1 MYIHNNME
9 KSNLEKLNDKILV
22 ILLKEIQRELD
33 GESEPQFEDFD
44 AAAFDAL
51 KTMGL
56 SNKSY
61 IDYNFAFELYKKNI
75 DNDFQIPLIR
85 PKLGLY
91 SIDVDVDSREYIRR
105 TYRHEISCYDESS
118 VYELF
123 NNIFN
128 KGDISAYDG
137 DEVDYDMY
145 DSETNEEKVDK
156 DSIKKIK

>member
-1 MYIHNNME
+1 ME
-9 KSNLEKLNDKILV
+9 KSNLEKVNDKILV

-33 GESEPQFEDFD
+33 GETEPEFEDFD

-56 SNKSY
+56 GNNSY

-85 PKLGLY
+85 PKVGLY
-91 SIDVDVDSREYIRR
+91 SIDVDVNSTEYVRR

-123 NNIFN
+123 SNILGE
-128 KGDISAYDG
+128 GDISVYDG
-137 DEVDYDMY
+137 DEIDYDVY
-145 DSETNEEKVDK
+145 DSETNDETVDNN
-156 DSIKKIK
+156 SVRKIK

>member
-1 MYIHNNME
+1 ME
-9 KSNLEKLNDKILV
+9 KSNLEKVNDKILV

-33 GESEPQFEDFD
+33 GETEPEFEDFD

-56 SNKSY
+56 GNNSY

-85 PKLGLY
+85 PKAGLY
-91 SIDVDVDSREYIRR
+91 SIEVDVNSTEYVRR

-123 NNIFN
+123 RNILN
-128 KGDISAYDG
+128 EGDISVYDG
-137 DEVDYDMY
+137 DEIDYDVY
-145 DSETNEEKVDK
+145 DSETNDETVDNN
-156 DSIKKIK
+156 SVKKIK

>member
-1 MYIHNNME
+1 ME
-9 KSNLEKLNDKILV
+9 KSNLEKVNEKILV

-33 GESEPQFEDFD
+33 GETEPEFEDFD

-56 SNKSY
+56 GNNSY

-85 PKLGLY
+85 PKAGLY
-91 SIDVDVDSREYIRR
+91 SIEVDVNSTEYVRR

-123 NNIFN
+123 RNILN
-128 KGDISAYDG
+128 EGDISVYDG
-137 DEVDYDMY
+137 DEIDYDVY
-145 DSETNEEKVDK
+145 DSETNDETVDNN
-156 DSIKKIK
+156 SVKKIK

>member
-1 MYIHNNME
+1 ME
-9 KSNLEKLNDKILV
+9 KSNLEKVNDKILV

-33 GESEPQFEDFD
+33 GEAEPDFWEFD

-61 IDYNFAFELYKKNI
+61 IDYNFTFELYKKNI

-85 PKLGLY
+85 PKVGLY
-91 SIDVDVDSREYIRR
+91 SIDVEVNSTEYVRR

-123 NNIFN
+123 SNILGE
-128 KGDISAYDG
+128 GDISVYDG
-137 DEVDYDMY
+137 DEIDYDVY
-145 DSETNEEKVDK
+145 DSETNDETVDNN
-156 DSIKKIK
+156 SVRKIK

>member
-1 MYIHNNME
+1 ME
-9 KSNLEKLNDKILV
+9 KSNLEKVNDKILV

-33 GESEPQFEDFD
+33 GETEPEFEDFD

-85 PKLGLY
+85 PKVGLY
-91 SIDVDVDSREYIRR
+91 SIDVEVNSTEFVRR

-123 NNIFN
+123 SNILGE
-128 KGDISAYDG
+128 GDISVYDG
-137 DEVDYDMY
+137 DEIDYDVY
-145 DSETNEEKVDK
+145 DSETNDETVDNN
-156 DSIKKIK
+156 SVRKIK

>member
-1 MYIHNNME
+1 ME
-9 KSNLEKLNDKILV
+9 KSNLEKVNDKILV
-22 ILLKEIQRELD
+22 ILLKEIQRDLD
-33 GESEPQFEDFD
+33 GETEPEFEDFD

-85 PKLGLY
+85 PKVGLY
-91 SIDVDVDSREYIRR
+91 SIDVDINSTEYVRR

-123 NNIFN
+123 SNILN
-128 KGDISAYDG
+128 EGDISIYDG
-137 DEVDYDMY
+137 DEIDYDVY
-145 DSETNEEKVDK
+145 DSETNDETVDNN
-156 DSIKKIK
+156 SVRKIK

>member
-1 MYIHNNME
+1 ME
-9 KSNLEKLNDKILV
+9 KSNLEKVNDKILV

-33 GESEPQFEDFD
+33 GETEPEFDEFD

-56 SNKSY
+56 GNNSY

-85 PKLGLY
+85 PKVGLY
-91 SIDVDVDSREYIRR
+91 SIDVEVNSTEYVRR

-123 NNIFN
+123 SNILGE
-128 KGDISAYDG
+128 GDISVYDG
-137 DEVDYDMY
+137 DEIDYDVY
-145 DSETNEEKVDK
+145 DSETNDETVDNN
-156 DSIKKIK
+156 SVRKIK

>member
-1 MYIHNNME
+1 ME
-9 KSNLEKLNDKILV
+9 KSNLEKVNDKILV

-33 GESEPQFEDFD
+33 GETEPEFEDFD

-85 PKLGLY
+85 PKVGLY
-91 SIDVDVDSREYIRR
+91 SIDVEVNSTEYVRR

-123 NNIFN
+123 SNILGE
-128 KGDISAYDG
+128 GDISVYDG
-137 DEVDYDMY
+137 DEIDYDVY
-145 DSETNEEKVDK
+145 DSETNDETVDNN
-156 DSIKKIK
+156 SVRKIK

>member
-1 MYIHNNME
+1 ME
-9 KSNLEKLNDKILV
+9 KSNLEKVNDKILV

-33 GESEPQFEDFD
+33 GETEPEFEDFD

-56 SNKSY
+56 GNNSY

-85 PKLGLY
+85 PKVGLY
-91 SIDVDVDSREYIRR
+91 SIDVEVNSTEYVRR

-123 NNIFN
+123 SNILGE
-128 KGDISAYDG
+128 GDISVYDG
-137 DEVDYDMY
+137 DEIDYDVY
-145 DSETNEEKVDK
+145 DSETNDETVDNN
-156 DSIKKIK
+156 SVRKIK

>member
-1 MYIHNNME
+1 ME
-9 KSNLEKLNDKILV
+9 KSNLEKVNDKILV

-33 GESEPQFEDFD
+33 GETEPEFDEFD

-61 IDYNFAFELYKKNI
+61 IDYNFTFELYKKNI

-85 PKLGLY
+85 PKVGLY
-91 SIDVDVDSREYIRR
+91 SIDVEVNSTEFVRR

-123 NNIFN
+123 GNILGE
-128 KGDISAYDG
+128 GDISVYDG
-137 DEVDYDMY
+137 DEIDYDVY
-145 DSETNEEKVDK
+145 DSETNDETVDNN
-156 DSIKKIK
+156 SVRKIK

>member
-1 MYIHNNME
+1 ME
-9 KSNLEKLNDKILV
+9 KSNLEKVNDKILV

-33 GESEPQFEDFD
+33 GETEPEFDEFD

-56 SNKSY
+56 GNNSY

-85 PKLGLY
+85 PKVGLY
-91 SIDVDVDSREYIRR
+91 SIDVEVNSTEYVRR

-123 NNIFN
+123 SIILGE
-128 KGDISAYDG
+128 GDISVYDG
-137 DEVDYDMY
+137 DEIDYDVY
-145 DSETNEEKVDK
+145 DSETNDETVDNN
-156 DSIKKIK
+156 SVRKIK